1 MALDL
6 EHNLEQ
12 HRGTWLGFA
21 RLMRWALAVIVI
33 VLIGLAAFVA

>member
-1 MALDL
+1 MAVDLDYDR
-6 EHNLEQ
+6 

-21 RLMRWALAVIVI
+21 RLMRWTVALIVI